1 MFSTVKK
8 IHFVGIGG
16 IGMSGIAEILIDQGF
31 SVSGSDLSTNENTQ
45 YLENLGA
52 TIFYGHQASNI
63 QDAEVVVYSSAVK
76 VEENAEVQEA
86 LARRIPIL
94 KRSEMLA
101 EVSRMKYTLA
111 ISGTHGKTT
120 TTSMVGLIMIEAEL
134 DPTII
139 VGGRLKDFGGTNA
152 RLGNGEWIVVE
163 ADEYD
168 RSFLQLTP
176 TIAIVN
182 NIEEEH
188 MDIYEDIDDLHN
200 TFIKFAN
207 KVPFYGFVAVCID
220 EPGVK
225 EIITNINKKIVTYGL
240 SKNAD
245 IRAKNIL
252 QKARNSEF
260 DLFINNEFADKV
272 VINVPGLHNIKNSL
286 AAITVALQ
294 IGVDIKTI
302 VKALSQFSGVYRR
315 FDIKGEVD
323 GIMVVDDY
331 AHHPSEIKATLDAA
345 KNGWDKRIVAVFQP
359 HTFTRTQK
367 FYKEFA
373 RSFDDAD
380 LLIITD
386 VYPAR
391 ELPIEGING
400 ELIANYARKYG
411 HKNVVYIQNYEDI
424 LDYLK
429 SKIKPNDIVIT
440 IGAGSI
446 VKIADKLFEHLSTS
460 KK

>member
-52 TIFYGHQASNI
+52 VIFYGHQASNI

-76 VEENAEVQEA
+76 VEENPELQEA
-86 LARRIPIL
+86 IARRIPIL

-120 TTSMVGLIMIEAEL
+120 TTSMVGLIMIEAGF

-176 TIAIVN
+176 TIAVVN

-188 MDIYEDIDDLHN
+188 MDIYQDIDDLHN
-200 TFIKFAN
+200 TFINFAN

-245 IRAKNIL
+245 IKAKNIV
-252 QKARNSEF
+252 QNARNTEY
-260 DLFINNEFADKV
+260 DLFINNEFVEKV
-272 VINVPGLHNIKNSL
+272 IINVPGLHNIKNSL

-315 FDIKGEVD
+315 FDIKGEVNN
-323 GIMVVDDY
+323 IMVVDDY

-345 KNGWDKRIVAVFQP
+345 KNGWDKRIIAVFQP
-359 HTFTRTQK
+359 HTFSRTQK

-380 LLIITD
+380 MLIITD

-400 ELIANYARKYG
+400 ELIANFARKYG
-411 HKNVVYIQNYEDI
+411 HKNVVYIQNYEEI
-424 LDYLK
+424 LDFLK
-429 SKIKPNDIVIT
+429 SEIKPNDMIIT

-446 VKIADKLFEHLSTS
+446 VKIADKLYEYLSKAS
-460 KK
+460 N